1 MINTFEKV
9 EDLISHVKD
18 YIKYNIEL
26 AEIKSIEMISAIL
39 SNLFLLLT
47 LFFIFLLTFI
57 FLGISIA
64 FAFSNVLDSYF
75 FGFLMVSFMFI
86 ILGIIFWVKRNSL
99 INKPIIKLV
108 IRYCLNQKK

>member
-9 EDLISHVKD
+9 EELISHTKD

-26 AEIKSIEMISAIL
+26 AEIKSIEIISAIL

-75 FGFLMVSFMFI
+75 FGFLMVSFMFL

-99 INKPIIKLV
+99 IHKPIIKLV